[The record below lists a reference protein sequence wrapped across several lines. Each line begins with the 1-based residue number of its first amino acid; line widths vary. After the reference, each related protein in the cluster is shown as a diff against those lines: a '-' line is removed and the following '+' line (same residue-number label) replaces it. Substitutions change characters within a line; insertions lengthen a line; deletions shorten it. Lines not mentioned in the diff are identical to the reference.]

1 MYLWKCTCADCGRE
15 FDWYD
20 NYPPLECVKCGS
32 VGVWKSKINL
42 KEGRMIK

>member
-20 NYPPLECVKCGS
+20 DYPPLECVKCES
-32 VGVWKSKINL
+32 VEIKNEFK
-42 KEGRMIK
+42 GRAYD

>member
-20 NYPPLECVKCGS
+20 NYPLLECVKMRERGNQ
-32 VGVWKSKINL
+32 K
-42 KEGRMIK
+42 

>member
-20 NYPPLECVKCGS
+20 NYSPLECVK
-32 VGVWKSKINL
+32 V
-42 KEGRMIK
+42 